1 MGFASTDSSTAGFTT
16 SGHGSTVSVTGASGF
31 IASWLVKELLEKG
44 YTVRATVRNPG
55 YLYSFIIAH
64 LLYLASLIITDT

>member
-55 YLYSFIIAH
+55 
-64 LLYLASLIITDT
+64 